1 MKSLFEAVTIKA
13 QEVSRATAAFCVQ
26 FPICE
31 TVRWAQLLSKLGL
44 HLVVAVFLV
53 LCRKVTLTFKLQD
66 ILQATFKFATANIR
80 E

>member
-1 MKSLFEAVTIKA
+1 MKSLFEAVTIKV

-53 LCRKVTLTFKLQD
+53 LCRKVTLTD
-66 ILQATFKFATANIR
+66 LQASRHPTGNLQVTNSQHP
-80 E
+80 